1 MTVSQRERE
10 DKELAWKRAGKG
22 NGLRWLILR
31 DLVAGLSVYPMT
43 MMKAQDYLLMV
54 RGISWNTSRT
64 MIQELERLG
73 AVECYQEPEFKTE
86 AYRTTSRGVTIFLRK
101 RLAIP
106 VRLVQA
112 ALTTMNVSAF
122 EAVADSVEKEIEKQ

>member
-31 DLVAGLSVYPMT
+31 DLVACLSVYPMT
-43 MMKAQDYLLMV
+43 MMKAQDCLLLV

-64 MIQELERLG
+64 MLQELVRLG
-73 AVECYQEPEFKTE
+73 AVECYREPEYQTE
-86 AYRTTSRGVTIFLRK
+86 AYRTTDRGVAIFLRK
-101 RLAIP
+101 RSAIP
-106 VRLVQA
+106 ARLVQA
-112 ALTTMNVSAF
+112 ALTTMNVPAF
-122 EAVADSVEKEIEKQ
+122 EAVEKELEG